1 MFTSLP
7 GGVRRVADGEQRREL
22 LDEGVALQ
30 LALVVFQA
38 LENDTMVSGVERRL
52 REDVPK
58 YRVTVQ
64 VVSNLMF
71 TPKKG

>member
-1 MFTSLP
+1 MSLMQYIERTSLP
-7 GGVRRVADGEQRREL
+7 GGVGRVADGEHGCKL

-52 REDVPK
+52 RLE
-58 YRVTVQ
+58 
-64 VVSNLMF
+64 
-71 TPKKG
+71 PKKTCHFKISTCT